1 MNKDKI
7 QETYISKI
15 AAFAKSWRLLI
26 IFLGIML
33 IMTIIS
39 RINDQKLLPKVTTDS
54 IKSMQLDHIVTI
66 EGTVSH
72 NHEKAVF
79 IPQNLRIAAVNVS
92 EGMYVKKG
100 DILFQ
105 IDTKDLDD
113 QIEKAESDA
122 KKQKLQIED
131 KQDALDRAEK
141 ENETAVGRAR
151 EDYESINDKET
162 LTLEQLKAQLDKL
175 KDELDGYNTN
185 PLSKRDN
192 TVLNNLKTAYEDKKQ
207 AYNDMESSKASAISM
222 AERNLE
228 DAKNPDILEDKVPL
242 IQKQLSDTNQELSVL
257 TGYRQDNYKVRAGR
271 EGVIQTVSIKPG
283 DTTGSSMAFLIYDF
297 DKQAD
302 TAVFPE
308 ENLKIDSVFVEE
320 SDYVGKSDALYSVDR
335 QSLDKRIEDLAN
347 EADQLSRQLSNE
359 ILSDAS
365 KAAIKERL
373 IKRADEDYDR
383 AVSEWNEKEAEADDQ
398 LTQAQEAFETYR
410 DHPMETDVMKQAY
423 TALEK
428 EYTDKKNAYD
438 LAVLNS
444 ENTVTVAKRN
454 VENAQNTQV
463 PDKNTAAVMQ
473 EDLSQMEKQVY
484 DLEALKAKKGK
495 ISADVDGKI
504 TGLSITAGA
513 VSGEG
518 SAVLI
523 SNEEEGYRFN
533 GLLSVEQSKYL
544 NIGDTINLN
553 IYHGNISM
561 DDLTV
566 TSIQALAEDAAH
578 YSVMV
583 QIPDK
588 EKELDGTAL
597 LTVTKQTETY
607 KNCVPLE
614 AVHSKNGKSYVYILS
629 EKNTVLGIQES
640 AEQIEVTIIDKNE
653 RYAAVNA
660 EFPEDAKVI
669 VISNK
674 ALKDNSRVRRID

>member
-7 QETYISKI
+7 QETYIGKV
-15 AAFAKSWRLLI
+15 AAFAKSWRMLLV
-26 IFLGIML
+26 FLVIML
-33 IMTIIS
+33 ILTIVS
-39 RINDQKLLPKVTTDS
+39 RINDQKLLPRVTTDT
-54 IKSMQLDHIVTI
+54 IKAMSLDHTVTL

-72 NHEKAVF
+72 NHEKAIF

-92 EGMYVKKG
+92 EGIYVQKG
-100 DILFQ
+100 DVLLQ
-105 IDTKDLDD
+105 IDTKDLDN

-122 KKQKLQIED
+122 RKQELQVED
-131 KQDALDRAEK
+131 KQDALNQAER
-141 ENETAVGRAR
+141 ENAAAVQHAR
-151 EDYESINDKET
+151 EDYEMINDKET
-162 LTLEQLKAQLDKL
+162 FTLEQLKAQLEEL
-175 KDELDGYNTN
+175 KAELEDYRSN

-192 TVLNNLKTAYEDKKQ
+192 TVLNNLKTSYDDEKQ
-207 AYNDMESSKASAISM
+207 AYNDTESAKASAIST

-228 DAKNPDILEDKVPL
+228 DAKKPDILEDKVPL
-242 IQKQLSDTNQELSVL
+242 IQKQLNDTSQELSVL

-283 DTTGSSMAFLIYDF
+283 DTTGSGMAFLIYDF
-297 DKQAD
+297 HKQAD

-320 SDYVGKSDALYSVDR
+320 SDYVRISDALYSIDR
-335 QSLDKRIEDLAN
+335 QSLDKQIEELAN

-373 IKRADEDYDR
+373 IKRASEDYDR
-383 AVSEWNEKEAEADDQ
+383 AVSEWDEKEAEADDQ

-444 ENTVTVAKRN
+444 ESTVTVAKRN
-454 VENAQNTQV
+454 VENAQNIQV

-484 DLEALKAKKGK
+484 DLEALKAKNGK
-495 ISADVDGKI
+495 ITADVDGKI
-504 TGLSITAGA
+504 TDLSITAGA

-523 SNEEEGYRFN
+523 SNQEDGYRFS
-533 GLLSVEQSKYL
+533 GLLPVEQSKYL

-561 DDLTV
+561 EDLTV
-566 TSIQALAEDAAH
+566 TSIQALAEDSAH

-583 QIPDK
+583 QIPDE

-597 LTVTKQTETY
+597 LRVTKQTETY
-607 KNCVPLE
+607 KNCIPLE
-614 AVHSKNGKSYVYILS
+614 AVHSKNGKYYVYILS

-669 VISNK
+669 VTSNK
-674 ALKDNSRVRRID
+674 ALKDNSRVRRMD